1 MRSSSLAIGSGLRL
15 PWRAQRQALRALS
28 WLVAADLAVRLL
40 PYANVLRLLD
50 RIPAN
55 RRGNAALSPA
65 DCAIA
70 IRRAA
75 RVYPLARCLARA
87 VAASCMLCRAGRRV
101 VPSLGVGFDQ
111 GRRFEAHAWL
121 ECDGVMI
128 TGGEEAARF
137 APLRATSKDA

>member
-1 MRSSSLAIGSGLRL
+1 
-15 PWRAQRQALRALS
+15 LS
-28 WLVAADLAVRLL
+28 WLVAADLAVRVL
-40 PYANVLRLLD
+40 PYAKVLRLLD
-50 RIPAN
+50 RVPET
-55 RRGNAALSPA
+55 RRGTAALSPA

-70 IRRAA
+70 MRRAA
-75 RVYPLARCLARA
+75 RVYPVARCLARA
-87 VAASCMLCRAGRRV
+87 IAASCMLRRAGRRV

-111 GRRFEAHAWL
+111 GRHFEAHAWL